1 MCLHSGV
8 TMNDAT
14 IYLRICTYESNELIQ
29 LWIAE
34 EENYISSEFNVV
46 TKEIPDHET
55 VRMYR
60 KSNDFVS

>member
-8 TMNDAT
+8 TINDAT

-34 EENYISSEFNVV
+34 EEN
-46 TKEIPDHET
+46 
-55 VRMYR
+55 
-60 KSNDFVS
+60 